1 MKLSTVPCY
10 SLILLLT
17 FITDCFDSNHCRYH
31 RRSSKGD
38 LCELMGM
45 TDSFDYSECSCSP
58 KFASSVP
65 PTVARTE
72 ENTLFRMMGD
82 RRKWTV
88 GRVSVLMLLL
98 FTVTDFAL
106 HVVNAQMETLES
118 PDYYDAL
125 SAEVIRPAFRYHSAK
140 VDKLA
145 ERPKLALG
153 AAAISSVTE
162 ALSPILPFTG
172 GLDLRRE
179 DYWANGW
186 FGSVS
191 SVYHQVRDAFGV
203 GATGGRPTAF
213 MSDVP
218 RGGAKV
224 SVQSKARKS
233 KTPAPRHAFS
243 LSETTPFV
251 PLSEIADMTL
261 TDLSTAFRYAL
272 ESTRDDFNSA
282 KFFQGMVPR
291 MKKVIGAMS
300 DAVSRS
306 RGKGI
311 LSARTGGLD
320 SVETGNIDA
329 LHFCAAMRI
338 FAEWR
343 VLRQV
348 PEGYKGYAVGMN
360 LGQKDGM

>member
-1 MKLSTVPCY
+1 
-10 SLILLLT
+10 
-17 FITDCFDSNHCRYH
+17 
-31 RRSSKGD
+31 
-38 LCELMGM
+38 MGM
-45 TDSFDYSECSCSP
+45 ANSIDYPSADCLCSQKLPTASDHRTD
-58 KFASSVP
+58 
-65 PTVARTE
+65 
-72 ENTLFRMMGD
+72 ENVLLRMMGD

-140 VDKLA
+140 ADKLS

-153 AAAISSVTE
+153 AAAISSVTT

-179 DYWANGW
+179 DYWTNGW

-191 SVYHQVRDAFGV
+191 SVLHQVRDAFGV
-203 GATGGRPTAF
+203 GASVDRPSITE
-213 MSDVP
+213 MP
-218 RGGAKV
+218 RGGSTVTAQEK
-224 SVQSKARKS
+224 SRKPKS
-233 KTPAPRHAFS
+233 AAPKHAFS
-243 LSETTPFV
+243 LSETAPFV

-272 ESTRDDFNSA
+272 ESTREDFNSA

-291 MKKVIGAMS
+291 MKKVVGAMS
-300 DAVSRS
+300 DAVSKS

-311 LSARTGGLD
+311 LPALTGGI
-320 SVETGNIDA
+320 EPIEKGNIDA
-329 LHFCAAMRI
+329 LNFCAAMRI

-348 PEGYKGYAVGMN
+348 PDGYKGYAVGMN
-360 LGQKDGM
+360 LGQKDGKQILDCDRRLAFLSVPQLTISSLSTISSSHSKRC